1 MARFEFG
8 GIDTYIKQLNKLQ
21 AATKDDVI
29 GKTVYA
35 GAAVMAD
42 AVRATIQSLPEGKE
56 TEAIFGA
63 ITPAQKRGLL
73 EGFGISR
80 IEDDDGFV
88 NVKLG
93 FDGYN
98 SVKTRKYP
106 QGQPN
111 ALIARAVNSG
121 TSFRKKT
128 KFMDKTVNSKKKATE
143 AKMAEVCDQEIKKAM
158 SYQDIV
164 AMRFR
169 NRAKK

>member
-8 GIDTYIKQLNKLQ
+8 GIDNYITQLNKLQ

-42 AVRATIQSLPEGKE
+42 AVRATIQALPEGKE
-56 TEAIFGA
+56 AEAVFGA

-73 EGFGISR
+73 EGFGISS
-80 IEDDDGFV
+80 IEDDNGFV

-106 QGQPN
+106 NGQPN

-143 AKMAEVCDQEIKKAM
+143 AKMAEVCDREIKKAM
-158 SYQDIV
+158 SYQDIM
-164 AMRFR
+164 AMIFR
-169 NRAKK
+169 NRTKK